1 MRKVERI
8 AIIAMF
14 RILDEED
21 PEIIVK
27 ENLKNV
33 TDIQYIDG

>member
-1 MRKVERI
+1 
-8 AIIAMF
+8 MF

-21 PEIIVK
+21 PEINVK